1 MCHAGVWITEVYLYA
16 FVRSAID
23 TGEYPASRN
32 STLDKKPP
40 FLIWHEDAWTELDA
54 VEKGKASDP
63 AGH

>member
-1 MCHAGVWITEVYLYA
+1 MYLCS

-40 FLIWHEDAWTELDA
+40 FLVWYEDAWAELDA
-54 VEKGKASDP
+54 MEKGKASYP
-63 AGH
+63 AGN